1 MKLLLEL
8 FLVFAKC
15 SAVTF
20 GGGYAV
26 LPILQREIVEDRHW
40 ATEDDLMDYY
50 AISQVTPGMIAVNVA
65 TFIGLKLK
73 GFWGGVFATLGTI
86 FPSMVII
93 SIIALFLTQFENN
106 PIVVHA
112 FAGIRACVCILI
124 LDAVI
129 KLGKKSVKDKRHV
142 LHLPRDPR
150 PCPLC
155 PILPRHLRTHRSC
168 RRLLHEALCRQIH
181 QRRQ

>member
-1 MKLLLEL
+1 MGHASSGTGAAGGTAL
-8 FLVFAKC
+8 A
-15 SAVTF
+15 AVLGS
-20 GGGYAV
+20 GGGAAGAGGV
-26 LPILQREIVEDRHW
+26 PAGPADT
-40 ATEDDLMDYY
+40 A
-50 AISQVTPGMIAVNVA
+50 IAVNVA
-65 TFIGLKLK
+65 TFIGLKLN

-129 KLGKKSVKDKRHV
+129 KLGKKSVKDKGMFFIFLAILALALFAPFSPVISV
-142 LHLPRDPR
+142 LIAAAVGYFMKPYADKS
-150 PCPLC
+150 
-155 PILPRHLRTHRSC
+155 IKGGS
-168 RRLLHEALCRQIH
+168 EK
-181 QRRQ
+181 

>member
-50 AISQVTPGMIAVNVA
+50 AISQVTPG
-65 TFIGLKLK
+65 
-73 GFWGGVFATLGTI
+73 TI

-129 KLGKKSVKDKRHV
+129 KLGKKSVKDKGMFFIFLAILALALFAPFSPVISV
-142 LHLPRDPR
+142 LIAAAVGYFMKPYADKS
-150 PCPLC
+150 
-155 PILPRHLRTHRSC
+155 IKGGS
-168 RRLLHEALCRQIH
+168 EK
-181 QRRQ
+181 

>member
-112 FAGIRACVCILI
+112 FAGIRAC
-124 LDAVI
+124 
-129 KLGKKSVKDKRHV
+129 
-142 LHLPRDPR
+142 
-150 PCPLC
+150 

>member
-93 SIIALFLTQFENN
+93 SIIALFLTQFE
-106 PIVVHA
+106 
-112 FAGIRACVCILI
+112 
-124 LDAVI
+124 
-129 KLGKKSVKDKRHV
+129 KKSVKDKGMFFIFLAILALALFAPFSPVISV
-142 LHLPRDPR
+142 LIAAAVGYFMKPYADKS
-150 PCPLC
+150 
-155 PILPRHLRTHRSC
+155 IKGGS
-168 RRLLHEALCRQIH
+168 EK
-181 QRRQ
+181 

>member
-86 FPSMVII
+86 FPSW
-93 SIIALFLTQFENN
+93 SSS
-106 PIVVHA
+106 P
-112 FAGIRACVCILI
+112 
-124 LDAVI
+124 
-129 KLGKKSVKDKRHV
+129 SS
-142 LHLPRDPR
+142 P
-150 PCPLC
+150 
-155 PILPRHLRTHRSC
+155 SS
-168 RRLLHEALCRQIH
+168 
-181 QRRQ
+181 

>member
-112 FAGIRACVCILI
+112 FAGHPRLRLHPHPRCRYQTREEIRQRQ
-124 LDAVI
+124 
-129 KLGKKSVKDKRHV
+129 RHV

>member
-93 SIIALFLTQFENN
+93 SIIALFLTQF
-106 PIVVHA
+106 
-112 FAGIRACVCILI
+112 
-124 LDAVI
+124 
-129 KLGKKSVKDKRHV
+129 GKKSVKDKGMFFIFLAILALALFAPFSPVISV
-142 LHLPRDPR
+142 LIAAAVGYFMKPYADKS
-150 PCPLC
+150 
-155 PILPRHLRTHRSC
+155 IKGGS
-168 RRLLHEALCRQIH
+168 EK
-181 QRRQ
+181 

>member
-40 ATEDDLMDYY
+40 ATENDLMDYY

-112 FAGIRACVCILI
+112 FAGMPLSNSGRNPSKTKAC
-124 LDAVI
+124 
-129 KLGKKSVKDKRHV
+129 SSSSSRSSP
-142 LHLPRDPR
+142 LPS
-150 PCPLC
+150 
-155 PILPRHLRTHRSC
+155 LPHSPPSSSYSSQLP
-168 RRLLHEALCRQIH
+168 
-181 QRRQ
+181 

>member
-106 PIVVHA
+106 PIV
-112 FAGIRACVCILI
+112 IRACVCILI

-129 KLGKKSVKDKRHV
+129 KLGKKSVKGKGMFFIFLAILALALFAPFSPVISVLIAAAVGYFMKPYADKS
-142 LHLPRDPR
+142 
-150 PCPLC
+150 
-155 PILPRHLRTHRSC
+155 IKGGS
-168 RRLLHEALCRQIH
+168 EK
-181 QRRQ
+181 